1 MKIEKCPF
9 CGGEA
14 IMRERFIHGSA
25 NTKHYR
31 LECKDCHASFLNWNK
46 NTSKAIAAWNS
57 RTGKDINVATNADR
71 IRAMSDEGLARAL
84 HQAYADGMCDMVRA
98 QRDIGTHVNTI
109 MYYRNWLQQPAKEE
123 V

>member
-1 MKIEKCPF
+1 MKCKKCQS
-9 CGGEA
+9 ENL
-14 IMRERFIHGSA
+14 IMRTNAKNPNATEVICGDCGAWQKFI
-25 NTKHYR
+25 
-31 LECKDCHASFLNWNK
+31 
-46 NTSKAIAAWNS
+46 
-57 RTGKDINVATNADR
+57 GKDEIRLFEIRTSAQPKIPTNADR
-71 IRAMSDEGLARAL
+71 IRAMNDEELAKAL